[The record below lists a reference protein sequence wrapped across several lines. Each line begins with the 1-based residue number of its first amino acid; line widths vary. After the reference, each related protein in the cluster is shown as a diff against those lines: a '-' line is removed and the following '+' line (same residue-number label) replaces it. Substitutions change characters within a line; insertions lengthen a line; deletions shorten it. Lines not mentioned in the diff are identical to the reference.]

1 MREGADGLTAV
12 VERHVFYGYAVIL
25 AVMVLDMTTA
35 PGHSTGLRTA
45 SPSLLLY
52 SQIPWCKYFR
62 STLLARQ
69 NQPKLNRHT
78 MIRSTLPSHPPLLIE
93 LPGEVRSRL

>member
-1 MREGADGLTAV
+1 MRGGADGLTAV

-52 SQIPWCKYFR
+52 SQIPWCKPYQLVGGA
-62 STLLARQ
+62 STSKVRARHSGRT
-69 NQPKLNRHT
+69 NQP
-78 MIRSTLPSHPPLLIE
+78 E
-93 LPGEVRSRL
+93 AE